1 MSLENAKKV
10 LDKLRSYGLK
20 CAIAGGYARDTFFG
34 VEPKDVD
41 IIVFG
46 IADRAAAV
54 QAALSV
60 IPKPDALDRRFTER
74 LGDEDLATEACRAL
88 LYDFRPQAP
97 GTFSEGDLY
106 VEGTYNVYH
115 TKEDTDDQLVEV
127 HKFNDGIDVLVY
139 PPCETLFQALS
150 LFDFNLNQFALVGPE
165 LIPEYLG
172 DTSLRILEKTR
183 LDPDEPRIA
192 YVREKYAA
200 LKPLIDKAIDEGR
213 LF

>member
-1 MSLENAKKV
+1 MSLDNAKKV
-10 LDKLRSYGLK
+10 LEKLRSYGLK

-46 IADRAAAV
+46 IADREQARKTCMLGLAAPFKESVLAIGDE
-54 QAALSV
+54 QLSV
-60 IPKPDALDRRFTER
+60 
-74 LGDEDLATEACRAL
+74 LAASQL
-88 LYDFRPQAP
+88 LYDFQPQVP
-97 GTFSEGDLY
+97 GKVTPGDLY
-106 VEGTYNVYH
+106 VDGTYNVYH
-115 TKEDTDDQLVEV
+115 TKKDTDDQLIEV

-139 PPCETLFQALS
+139 PPCDTLFQALS
-150 LFDFNLNQFALVGPE
+150 MFDFNLNQFALVGPE

-183 LDPDEPRIA
+183 LDPDESRIA

-200 LKPLIDKAIDEGR
+200 LKPLIDQAIDEGR

>member
-1 MSLENAKKV
+1 MNLENAKKV
-10 LDKLRSYGLK
+10 LEKLRSYGLK

-41 IIVFG
+41 IVVFG
-46 IADRAAAV
+46 VYDRAAAV
-54 QAALSV
+54 RAAISV
-60 IPKPDALDRRFTER
+60 VAKPDRMSQEFMESLS
-74 LGDEDLATEACRAL
+74 DEELTTAACRAL
-88 LYDFRPQAP
+88 LYDFAP
-97 GTFSEGDLY
+97 KVPGEESEGDLY

-165 LIPEYLG
+165 LVPEYLG

-183 LDPDEPRIA
+183 LDPDAPRIA

-200 LKPLIDKAIDEGR
+200 LKPLIDQAIDEGR